1 MENDGSLQLQ
11 ETEEIMTDDEY
22 MSDDWLDGI
31 PELSGTLPFL

>member
-1 MENDGSLQLQ
+1 MENTGNLQLQ
-11 ETEEIMTDDEY
+11 ETEEMTDDEY